1 MINITDS
8 NRDDILESYVS
19 RLVENMDT
27 NSALE
32 LLEELLLEKKDIM
45 SNESLEDEIIEFDPD
60 LLRS

>member
-27 NSALE
+27 NSAFE